1 MFHLFFLGLLY
12 FLPTVLATRRGHH
25 VLPILLLNFFLG
37 WTVIGW
43 FVMFFWAICSYPR
56 YCYYPYGYAP
66 PPPPPPG
73 EYYGPNQGYWR
84 RY

>member
-12 FLPTVLATRRGHH
+12 FLPTVLATRRGHD
-25 VLPILLLNFFLG
+25 VLPILLLNFFFG

-43 FVMFFWAICSYPR
+43 FVMFFWAIFSDPYPR
-56 YCYYPYGYAP
+56 YYGYYPPYRCGP
-66 PPPPPPG
+66 PPPPPPPSG
-73 EYYGPNQGYWR
+73 YYGPY